1 MEAFFRKYQSVIN
14 LGLLGMGSLL
24 SALMVNG
31 FVASQLAPFTV
42 PDAPNYEAMRQQSE
56 RQSQRPDRAQ
66 SWKAD
71 ITERC
76 LFGCPEVVDPNVCP
90 EGCGEGEVCEAGQC
104 VPAPEG
110 GEVGDDVPV
119 ASDLNMTLSGVMVAS
134 NPRWSMAM
142 IKDGGQNKTM
152 MVGVGD
158 LIAEGAEVVEIRR
171 DRVFVERNGQLEF
184 IRMEGATSGDPAAT
198 ASRPTANN
206 SRTSGEVRSPTVG
219 KSAAVKA
226 EPTNAEATNA
236 ASGVERQG
244 PNSFKVDR
252 SMVERQLAD
261 PAALTRQARVMPNY
275 RDGEPSGLRMVGVTP
290 SSFYSQMGI
299 RSGDI
304 IQSVNGTPITN
315 QRQALELLEKLRS
328 ENNVVIEIERRG
340 RTEKMEYTIE

>member
-14 LGLLGMGSLL
+14 LGLLGVGSLL

-42 PDAPNYEAMRQQSE
+42 PEAPNYEAMRQQSE
-56 RQSQRPDRAQ
+56 RQSERPDRGQ

-90 EGCGEGEVCEAGQC
+90 DGCAQGEVCEAGQC
-104 VPAPEG
+104 VPASEG
-110 GEVGDDVPV
+110 GEMGDDVPV
-119 ASDLNMTLSGVMVAS
+119 ASELNMTLSGVMVAS
-134 NPRWSMAM
+134 NPRWSMAL
-142 IKDGGQNKTM
+142 IKAEGQNSTM

-158 LIAEGAEVVEIRR
+158 VIAEGAEVVEIRR

-184 IRMEGATSGDPAAT
+184 IRMEGATTGDPAAD
-198 ASRPTANN
+198 ASRAAVSSSRNPTAM
-206 SRTSGEVRSPTVG
+206 RSPTVG
-219 KSAAVKA
+219 QNAALKA
-226 EPTNAEATNA
+226 EPTNA

-252 SMVERQLAD
+252 SMVERQLSD

-304 IQSVNGTPITN
+304 IQSVNGTAITN